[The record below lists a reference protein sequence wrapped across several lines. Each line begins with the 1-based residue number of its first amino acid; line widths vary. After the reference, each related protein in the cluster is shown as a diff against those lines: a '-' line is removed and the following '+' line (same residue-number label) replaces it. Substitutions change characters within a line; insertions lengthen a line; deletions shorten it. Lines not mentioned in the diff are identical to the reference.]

1 MEIYIL
7 MASLLALFQI
17 WLIPMIINI
26 NNFSWMLTSRD
37 ESLEESVLL
46 QRANRAAKNLQES
59 LPVFL
64 ALVLAAMATTSDVS
78 LYACWWLGLRVAH
91 GIIYLTGMPY
101 LRTLAFLGSI
111 YCLIMMGVKLL

>member
-64 ALVLAAMATTSDVS
+64 ALVLAAMATTTDVS

-91 GIIYLTGMPY
+91 GVIYLIGMPY